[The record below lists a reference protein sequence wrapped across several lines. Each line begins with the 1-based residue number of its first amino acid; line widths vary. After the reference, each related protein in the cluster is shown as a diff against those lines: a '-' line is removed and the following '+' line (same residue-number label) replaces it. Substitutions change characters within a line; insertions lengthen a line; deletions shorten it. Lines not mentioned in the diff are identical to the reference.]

1 MSGSEP
7 MGLKKLAAR
16 LAEYRER
23 QEAGR
28 VREIRPEHVERI
40 IAKLTSKEA
49 SLSEEIAETRDAE
62 KRTRLE
68 QKREIALEQIAR
80 AEWLMA
86 QVNKPAF

>member
-1 MSGSEP
+1 

-28 VREIRPEHVERI
+28 VREIRPEHVEKI
-40 IAKLTSKEA
+40 LEKLTRKEA
-49 SLSEEIAETRDAE
+49 SLGEEMAETSDPE

-68 QKREIALEQIAR
+68 QKRKIALEQIAR
-80 AEWLMA
+80 AEWLMV
-86 QVNKPAF
+86 QVKKPAS

>member
-1 MSGSEP
+1 

-40 IAKLTSKEA
+40 LVKLTRKEA
-49 SLSEEIAETRDAE
+49 SLGEEMAETSDPE

-68 QKREIALEQIAR
+68 QKRKIALEQIAR

-86 QVNKPAF
+86 QVKKPAS

>member
-1 MSGSEP
+1 

-40 IAKLTSKEA
+40 LEKLTRKEA
-49 SLSEEIAETRDAE
+49 SLGEEMAETSDPE

-68 QKREIALEQIAR
+68 QKRKIALEQIAR

-86 QVNKPAF
+86 QVDKPAS

>member
-1 MSGSEP
+1 

-40 IAKLTSKEA
+40 LEKLTRKEA
-49 SLSEEIAETRDAE
+49 SLGEEMAETSDPE

-68 QKREIALEQIAR
+68 QKRKIALEQIAR

-86 QVNKPAF
+86 QVKKPAS